1 MGNKRWI
8 IILRYVIVIIVTIIE
23 LWLLTIKAY

>member
-8 IILRYVIVIIVTIIE
+8 VTILRYVIVTIIV
-23 LWLLTIKAY
+23 LWLLTIKAC

>member
-1 MGNKRWI
+1 MGHRRWI
-8 IILRYVIVIIVTIIE
+8 ITVLRYTTATIFV

>member
-1 MGNKRWI
+1 MGHKRWI
-8 IILRYVIVIIVTIIE
+8 IKVLRYTAVTILV

>member
-1 MGNKRWI
+1 MGYERLI
-8 IILRYVIVIIVTIIE
+8 IKVLRYITVTIVV

>member
-8 IILRYVIVIIVTIIE
+8 MTVLRCVIATIIV
-23 LWLLTIKAY
+23 LWLLTIKAC

>member
-8 IILRYVIVIIVTIIE
+8 ITVLRYVIATIIV
-23 LWLLTIKAY
+23 LWLLTIKAC